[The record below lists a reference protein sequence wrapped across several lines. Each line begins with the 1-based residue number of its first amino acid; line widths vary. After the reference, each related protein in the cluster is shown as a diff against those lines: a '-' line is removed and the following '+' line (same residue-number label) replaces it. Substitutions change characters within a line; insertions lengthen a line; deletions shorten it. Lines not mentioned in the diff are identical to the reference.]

1 MAKKAAEVGNKVPS
15 SSLEKK
21 TSNSFLDGSTREGSV
36 VHSSPELGSKQHGLG
51 HQGSPV
57 GAVGAVGHQGSPGI
71 IMTQLQLLTETQ
83 KKLEQVGDD
92 ESSLRIIKQ
101 WPWLSRSC

>member
-1 MAKKAAEVGNKVPS
+1 MGKKGAEVGNKVPP

-36 VHSSPELGSKQHGLG
+36 VHSSPDLGSKQH
-51 HQGSPV
+51 
-57 GAVGAVGHQGSPGI
+57 AVGHQGSPGI

-83 KKLEQVGDD
+83 KKLEQVGDN
-92 ESSLRIIKQ
+92 ESSLRRVKQ
-101 WPWLSRSC
+101 WP

>member
-1 MAKKAAEVGNKVPS
+1 MAKKAAEVGNKVPP

-57 GAVGAVGHQGSPGI
+57 GAVGHQGSPGI

-83 KKLEQVGDD
+83 KRLEQVGDD
-92 ESSLRIIKQ
+92 ESSLRMVKQ
-101 WPWLSRSC
+101 WP